1 MQKCP
6 ICLLDFN
13 SAFMICPK
21 CGHDE
26 SANQKRYPTLVCK
39 EKIEEPKDLNADE
52 YYNELLKILKRKN
65 EPIREKDSDLP
76 DRALKVL
83 GEENNKM
90 QGMCSPGKFTN
101 QASNVEKGNCEYNE
115 LLKILNARNG
125 NKVLPRG
132 NIVDQGE
139 CGEKISW
146 GIYENGT
153 LILSGTGKMRNYG
166 TLFKNPPWK
175 KWMKDIRRVE
185 VGQGITSI
193 GENSFCWAKKLE
205 EVKLPN
211 TLLEI
216 NDRAFW
222 NCEGLKT
229 IEIPESGQVIEKSV
243 KWCCYNL
250 QTVSL
255 PNYGTIIGSRAFAWC
270 KNLEKMEL
278 SYDLKIISEEMF
290 FQCEKLK
297 SVRIPFFAEK
307 IETGAFEGCKSL
319 HSIKISENT
328 VIEENAFRGCP
339 AKIHRFRKIQR
350 DKR

>member
-1 MQKCP
+1 MQRCP
-6 ICLLDFN
+6 ICLLEFN

-26 SANQKRYPTLVCK
+26 SANQKRYPTLICG
-39 EKIEEPKDLNADE
+39 EKIEESKKLNEDK
-52 YYNELLKILKRKN
+52 YYNELLKILNRKN
-65 EPIREKDSDLP
+65 EPIREKDSNLP
-76 DRALKVL
+76 DRALKTF
-83 GEENNKM
+83 GDENNKM
-90 QGMCSPGKFTN
+90 QGMCSPEKFTN
-101 QASNVEKGNCEYNE
+101 QASSAEKDNDDYNE
-115 LLKILNARNG
+115 LLKILNARNE

-132 NIVDQGE
+132 NIVDRGE

-146 GIYENGT
+146 RIYENGT

-166 TLFKNPPWK
+166 AFFKNPPWK
-175 KWMKDIRRVE
+175 KWMKDIRRVD

-216 NDRAFW
+216 NDGAFW

-229 IEIPESGQVIEKSV
+229 VEIPESVQVIGNSV
-243 KWCCYNL
+243 FWCCYNL
-250 QTVSL
+250 QNVLL
-255 PNYGTIIGSRAFAWC
+255 PNYGTIIGRRAFAWC

-278 SYDLKIISEEMF
+278 PYDLKIISEEIF

-297 SVRIPFFAEK
+297 SVRIPFLVEK
-307 IETGAFEGCKSL
+307 IKTGAFEGCKSL
-319 HSIKISENT
+319 HSIRISDNT

-339 AKIHRFRKIQR
+339 AKIHRFRKVQR
-350 DKR
+350 DKT